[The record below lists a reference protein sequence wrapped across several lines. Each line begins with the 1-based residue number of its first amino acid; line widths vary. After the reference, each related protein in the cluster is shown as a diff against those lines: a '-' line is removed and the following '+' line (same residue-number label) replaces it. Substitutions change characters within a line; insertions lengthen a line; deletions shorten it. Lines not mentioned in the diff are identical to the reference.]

1 MENTFHAME
10 RWQELKECEM
20 PSYQEIFQ
28 ILEEIITE
36 GETKEKEISGQSEK
50 LQKRIRELTEK
61 KEKGENWQ
69 RLIESLERETKRR
82 EALAE
87 KEEIYQKLERKL
99 DLGKRAEQA
108 ARAEQLFEQI
118 KAICEKNKA
127 ELQEVKRKLAETEE
141 AGKEAKKGYQEAEL
155 EKKRIEEAYGEKI
168 IFLRNALPIYSEVAK
183 LREEEKRLS
192 KNPGEGA
199 KGEGAGRKKKAGCSA
214 EGRSHPDPGDL

>member
-1 MENTFHAME
+1 
-10 RWQELKECEM
+10 M

-36 GETKEKEISGQSEK
+36 GETKEKEIAGQSEK

-61 KEKGENWQ
+61 KEKGETWQ

-82 EALAE
+82 ESLAE
-87 KEEIYQKLERKL
+87 KEEIYQNLERKL
-99 DLGKRAEQA
+99 DLGRRAEQA

-141 AGKEAKKGYQEAEL
+141 AGKEAKKAIRRQNW
-155 EKKRIEEAYGEKI
+155 R
-168 IFLRNALPIYSEVAK
+168 
-183 LREEEKRLS
+183 
-192 KNPGEGA
+192 
-199 KGEGAGRKKKAGCSA
+199 RK
-214 EGRSHPDPGDL
+214 E